1 MRPLRFRCHSDEK
14 KEKEKE
20 KDRGRERGCVCVS
33 PCTVSVG
40 VCGGGA
46 RGDQRVGETFVDP
59 GKRLRSCT
67 LARLTDVEGRR
78 VRGRWENGGGR
89 GGRGTNSNI
98 EKE

>member
-20 KDRGRERGCVCVS
+20 KDRGRERVCVCV
-33 PCTVSVG
+33 CVCLRVSMG

-46 RGDQRVGETFVDP
+46 RDDQRVGETFVDP
-59 GKRLRSCT
+59 GKGYGRVP

-78 VRGRWENGGGR
+78 VREMGEWWR
-89 GGRGTNSNI
+89 GVVDVAQTPI
-98 EKE
+98 